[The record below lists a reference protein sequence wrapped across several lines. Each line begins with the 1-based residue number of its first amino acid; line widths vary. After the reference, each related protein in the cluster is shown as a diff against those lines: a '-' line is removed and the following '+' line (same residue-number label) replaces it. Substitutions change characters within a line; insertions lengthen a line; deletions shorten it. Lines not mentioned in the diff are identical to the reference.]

1 MLGAGEGVGAGKV
14 DVVVLE
20 RGESCEEFVGDG
32 EDDAELALSE
42 GDLVLGERIIQ
53 QRGKGPCWFVDDA

>member
-1 MLGAGEGVGAGKV
+1 M
-14 DVVVLE
+14 VVLE